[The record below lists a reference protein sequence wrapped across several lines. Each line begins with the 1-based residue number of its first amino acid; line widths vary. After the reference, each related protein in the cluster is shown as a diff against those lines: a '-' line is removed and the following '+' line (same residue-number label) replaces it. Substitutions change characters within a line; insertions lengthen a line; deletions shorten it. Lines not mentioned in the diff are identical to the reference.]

1 MKEYVLVSQ
10 GMEIYRTKYKDE
22 AQEMMDKSNK
32 DWREYVER
40 CIEEGDRPADNE
52 VFLEEE
58 DIDNSEIYRRKV
70 ILNDFANQMRCE
82 YGNGINITKADKE
95 FAYAIIDMV
104 EKRLE
109 YKYLNNYSKAL

>member
-1 MKEYVLVSQ
+1 MTEYVLVSQ
-10 GMEIYRTKYKDE
+10 GVEIYRTKDKDE

-40 CIEEGDRPADNE
+40 CIEEGDRPTDNE

-58 DIDNSEIYRRKV
+58 DIDSSEIYRRKMM
-70 ILNDFANQMRCE
+70 LNDFANQMRYE
-82 YGNGINITKADKE
+82 YENGINIPKAEKE

-104 EKRLE
+104 KKRLE
-109 YKYLNNYSKAL
+109 NRYLED

>member
-1 MKEYVLVSQ
+1 MTEYVLVSQ
-10 GMEIYRTKYKDE
+10 GIEIYRTKDKDE
-22 AQEMMDKSNK
+22 AQEMMDKNNK

-58 DIDNSEIYRRKV
+58 DIDSSEIYRRKM
-70 ILNDFANQMRCE
+70 ILNDFANQMRYE
-82 YGNGINITKADKE
+82 YENGINIPKAEKE

-104 EKRLE
+104 KKRLE
-109 YKYLNNYSKAL
+109 NRYLED

>member
-1 MKEYVLVSQ
+1 MTEYVLVSQ
-10 GMEIYRTKYKDE
+10 GIEIYRTKNKDE

-58 DIDNSEIYRRKV
+58 DIDSSEIYRRKML
-70 ILNDFANQMRCE
+70 LNDFANQMRYE
-82 YGNGINITKADKE
+82 YKNGINISKAEKE

-104 EKRLE
+104 KKRLE
-109 YKYLNNYSKAL
+109 NKYLED